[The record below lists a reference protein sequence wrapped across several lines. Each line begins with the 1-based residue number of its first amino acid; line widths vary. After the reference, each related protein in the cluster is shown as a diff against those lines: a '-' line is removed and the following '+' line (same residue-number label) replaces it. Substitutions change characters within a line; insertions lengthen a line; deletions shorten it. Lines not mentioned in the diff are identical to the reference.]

1 MNVLIVCESSFGNT
15 RHVAEAIA
23 AGLNEEG
30 HDVDLF
36 DVDEAPQDIPARV
49 ELLIV
54 GTPTH
59 NMTMSTAT
67 SRARAVV
74 EGASELPVIGIHD
87 WIEMVTPRR
96 HLVVRTFDTRTTG
109 RFLPSAARDAT
120 RALKSNGFHAAKT
133 GESFQVDPL
142 TGGLSAGE
150 IERARAWGTTLS
162 ILPVAPNV
170 AVRRLA

>member
-15 RHVAEAIA
+15 RHVAGAIA
-23 AGLNEEG
+23 AGLAEQGDQVE
-30 HDVDLF
+30 LF
-36 DVDEAPQDIPARV
+36 HVDEAPQEIPSEV
-49 ELLIV
+49 ELLVV

-59 NMTMSTAT
+59 NMTMSTAS

-74 EGASELPVIGIHD
+74 EGASELPAIGIHD
-87 WIEMVTPRR
+87 WIEMVIPRR

-120 RALKSNGFHAAKT
+120 RALKANGFHGAKT

-142 TGGLSAGE
+142 TGELCEGE
-150 IERARAWGTTLS
+150 LERARAWGTALS
-162 ILPVAPNV
+162 VLPVAPNV